1 MHTKRWVAERQKVL
15 VSVLERAV
23 VVVMA
28 QEKSTSPNAEERAA
42 AMKLGKA
49 SANVSAAGIIV
60 GLILLFVFV
69 ILVSTGHYTV
79 RQWNFM
85 IIRSGAVQLY
95 EYCYE
100 NTWVKWRVGN
110 PRGDRPY
117 SKKSCGGASRPYRN
131 FVMLVFRNS
140 EMSRFLHVSVRF
152 NPFPIELNKNL

>member
-85 IIRSGAVQLY
+85 IIRSGAAQLY

-117 SKKSCGGASRPYRN
+117 SKKSCGGDAAKSPLQEFCYVGFSKQRNESIFACKRP
-131 FVMLVFRNS
+131 VQ
-140 EMSRFLHVSVRF
+140 
-152 NPFPIELNKNL
+152 PFPNRA